1 MCDEKP
7 VVGKTK
13 HGELTLDQIASLQPG
28 WGGLMPQISERW
40 WICHHAARAGHWKLA
55 SYALRKVQ
63 GLFKTGAVTRP
74 KYAAMAQNYDKDF
87 LQPVA
92 QAVAAGDFAAF
103 DVAFKRATDE
113 GNRLHIAV
121 GHGEIIWTLPAEPP
135 KHLKLTPP

>member
-1 MCDEKP
+1 MSDEKP

-13 HGELTLDQIASLQPG
+13 HGELTLDQIANLQPG

-40 WICHHAARAGHWKLA
+40 WICHHAAKAGNWKLA

-74 KYAAMAQNYDKDF
+74 KYTSMVQNYDKEF

-103 DVAFKRATDE
+103 DAAFKRATDE

-121 GHGEIIWTLPAEPP
+121 GHGEIIWTLPEEPP
-135 KHLKLTPP
+135 KHLKMNP